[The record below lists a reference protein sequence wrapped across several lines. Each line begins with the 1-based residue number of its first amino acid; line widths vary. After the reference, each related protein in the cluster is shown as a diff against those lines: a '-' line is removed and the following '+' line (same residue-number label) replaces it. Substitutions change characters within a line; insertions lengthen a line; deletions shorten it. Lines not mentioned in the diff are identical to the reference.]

1 MLGRGHMDC
10 IKSLVDRFAQVRYT
24 TNMMNRTEQTMTAQ
38 ELIAVLAQLDP
49 NKEILIYDGSW
60 DTNKPI
66 SEVKIDQD
74 GEVVIW

>member
-1 MLGRGHMDC
+1 
-10 IKSLVDRFAQVRYT
+10 
-24 TNMMNRTEQTMTAQ
+24 MMNRTEQTMTAQ

-74 GEVVIW
+74 GEVVIS

>member
-1 MLGRGHMDC
+1 
-10 IKSLVDRFAQVRYT
+10 
-24 TNMMNRTEQTMTAQ
+24 MTAQ

-49 NKEILIYDGSW
+49 NKEILIYDGAF

>member
-1 MLGRGHMDC
+1 VLY
-10 IKSLVDRFAQVRYT
+10 YT
-24 TNMMNRTEQTMTAQ
+24 KTSKEHEMTVQ
-38 ELIAVLAQLDP
+38 ELIDLLSQLDP